1 MPSPSKSSSPRS
13 RAPRRAPLVWVA
25 GMIVVSI
32 AALTVFNTTRGAT
45 RDFNAVAIDP
55 PATSQPQWAGAE
67 PVSILLLGID
77 ERESQ
82 SGPWRTDTMI
92 ALMVDPVART
102 AAGLSIPRDLWVNI
116 PGLEQSGK
124 INTAHFLGDVE
135 QYPGGGPALAQ
146 ATVQALLD
154 LPMQYYVRVNF
165 SAFEKLIDLIGG
177 IDVDVP
183 EPIDDPLYPDSGY
196 GYEPLYIPAG
206 RIHLDG
212 RLALKYART
221 RHGLSGDFER
231 MPRQQQVILAVR
243 DKLVQGG
250 LLPGLVTQAGPL
262 FQTLGESI
270 QTNLTLDQLVQLVQL
285 GAQIEPDRIQL
296 QTVGPDLILPLYV
309 DSSPPQDALVLKPDV
324 ARQLRAYLLGAGA
337 IVATIT
343 PPAPFVAGG
352 ASGPPRTYV
361 VQPGDTLFSLAARF
375 DRSLDDLKTA
385 NGLVSDDLQAGQQL
399 LIP

>member
-1 MPSPSKSSSPRS
+1 MSSRSKSPSPRS
-13 RAPRRAPLVWVA
+13 GAPLVWVA

-32 AALTVFNTTRGAT
+32 AALAAFNTTRGAT
-45 RDFNAVAIDP
+45 RDFNAAAIDP
-55 PATSQPQWAGAE
+55 PAAGQAQWAGAE
-67 PVSILLLGID
+67 RVSILLLGID

-82 SGPWRTDTMI
+82 AGPWRTDTMI

-124 INTAHFLGDVE
+124 INTAHFLGDAT
-135 QYPGGGPALAQ
+135 QYPGGGPALAL
-146 ATVQALLD
+146 ATVQATLD
-154 LPMQYYVRVNF
+154 VPMQYYVRVNF
-165 SAFEKLIDLIGG
+165 SAFEKLIDSIGG

-183 EPIDDPLYPDSGY
+183 APIDDLLYPDSGY

-221 RHGLSGDFER
+221 RHGPWGDFER

-243 DKLVQGG
+243 DKLTQGG
-250 LLPGLVTQAGPL
+250 LLPNLVAQAGPL

-270 QTNLTLDQLVQLVQL
+270 QTNLTLDQLVQLGQL

-296 QTVGPDLILPLYV
+296 QTVGPGLILPLHV

-324 ARQLRAYLLGAGA
+324 SRQLRAYLLGGGA

-343 PPAPFVAGG
+343 PSAPFVAGG
-352 ASGPPRTYV
+352 ASGLPRTYR

-375 DRSLDDLKTA
+375 GRSLDDLKAA

-399 LIP
+399 IIP